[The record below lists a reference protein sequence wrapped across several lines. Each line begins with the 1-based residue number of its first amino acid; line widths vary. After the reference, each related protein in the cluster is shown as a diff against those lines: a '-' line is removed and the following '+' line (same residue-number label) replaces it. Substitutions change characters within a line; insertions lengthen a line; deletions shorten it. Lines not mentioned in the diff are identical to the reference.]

1 MNLYPSG
8 TYNGCHFAIL
18 LSFLLLLVHGIPLT
32 EGFSSFLWSKSS
44 SLSSSSSAPS
54 SSWNNNPLEPHR
66 PHCPERRHRTVGRT
80 TTVSPRPRNNRRLG
94 HSTLAFTT
102 TTAALPLQEEEE
114 EEAGW
119 TGTVEQQDTRPKIM
133 EYVESYEE
141 QRLRLW
147 WELDPFSIAS
157 DIVNS
162 VLLLAP
168 TTTNNNND
176 NNSNHQ
182 GCTIPLLHRLDGTSF
197 FKQAS
202 SSTATNKR
210 TASMATRYEDLFHV
224 LYSGRLNINN
234 TLDNHDGENNPVEEV
249 TIKPNEKV
257 QQHFALTMAYRG
269 DDFCGWQRQP
279 NNSIQPSVQAIVEDS
294 LQAMLIQFQVEQ
306 QQQRQPQQPPSLP
319 RVDVRVCGRTDA
331 GVHAL
336 AQVCRFRTTS
346 NVSMDQI
353 QTNLSLKFLS
363 LPSKAT
369 SVEAAT
375 VTVEGSPLPS
385 LGLKCTH
392 IRRVSKNFHP
402 TFGATCRAYTYLM
415 DIDWNEED
423 SITTTTTGKSA
434 TTSTSTTT
442 KSTSSSPSSS
452 SSSTSIT
459 LTTRQI
465 QRLNQML
472 EYLQDQELDYFAMS
486 YGKLKT
492 QTSNCTLYHAKACL
506 VQYCATTIT
515 TTTTTE
521 RPRTALCI
529 ELVGNRFLRR
539 MVRILVSTALQLAVQ
554 DDDNQSNNNPSNEDP
569 ASLYHVLQ
577 RCDRSVTAKPAP
589 PKGLIFV
596 GARFE
601 NDIS

>member
-8 TYNGCHFAIL
+8 TYNGCNFAIL
-18 LSFLLLLVHGIPLT
+18 LSCLLLLVHGIQLT

-44 SLSSSSSAPS
+44 SLSSSAPP
-54 SSWNNNPLEPHR
+54 SSWNNNLLEPHR
-66 PHCPERRHRTVGRT
+66 PHRPERRHRTVGYT
-80 TTVSPRPRNNRRLG
+80 TTVSPRPRNNQRLG
-94 HSTLAFTT
+94 HSTLAFTA
-102 TTAALPLQEEEE
+102 TTAALLLQEE

-119 TGTVEQQDTRPKIM
+119 TGTVVQQDTRSKM

-168 TTTNNNND
+168 TTTTNNSKNNND
-176 NNSNHQ
+176 NH

-197 FKQAS
+197 YKETS
-202 SSTATNKR
+202 SFTSATKSTG
-210 TASMATRYEDLFHV
+210 SMATGYEDLFHV
-224 LYSGRLNINN
+224 LYSSPLNINN
-234 TLDNHDGENNPVEEV
+234 TLDNHDGKNIPVEKV
-249 TIKPNEKV
+249 TTKPNEKV

-279 NNSIQPSVQAIVEDS
+279 NNMIQPSVQATVEDS
-294 LQAMLIQFQVEQ
+294 LQSMLIQFQEQ
-306 QQQRQPQQPPSLP
+306 QQLQQQQLQPTFLPPP

-336 AQVCRFRTTS
+336 AQVCRFRTTF
-346 NVSMDQI
+346 NISMDQI
-353 QTNLSLKFLS
+353 QTNLSLKFS
-363 LPSKAT
+363 SAPTKVT
-369 SVEAAT
+369 SVEAVAP
-375 VTVEGSPLPS
+375 TVEAAPLLS

-415 DIDWNEED
+415 DIDWKEED
-423 SITTTTTGKSA
+423 SITTTTTNKSA

-442 KSTSSSPSSS
+442 KSTSTSL

-506 VQYCATTIT
+506 VQYCATT
-515 TTTTTE
+515 TE

-554 DDDNQSNNNPSNEDP
+554 ENDHQSNNNPSNEDP
-569 ASLYHVLQ
+569 ARLYHVLQ
-577 RCDRSVTAKPAP
+577 TRDRSVTAKPAP
-589 PKGLIFV
+589 PKGYCDLWFHD
-596 GARFE
+596 
-601 NDIS
+601 DIPQPSETSIPMC